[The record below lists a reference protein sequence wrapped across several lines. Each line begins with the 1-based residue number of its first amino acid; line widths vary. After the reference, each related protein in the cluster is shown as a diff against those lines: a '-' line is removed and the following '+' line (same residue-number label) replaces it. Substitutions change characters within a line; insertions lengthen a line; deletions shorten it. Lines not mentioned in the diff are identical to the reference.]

1 MQPGRGRLADTHQ
14 VHLLYRL
21 YAILTVLV
29 TRSRDDGGQT
39 MSEYAI
45 LLAWV
50 ALVVLVAAKT
60 FGSSI
65 ARGFSSNA
73 SQL

>member
-1 MQPGRGRLADTHQ
+1 MQPGRGRPADTHH
-14 VHLLYRL
+14 VELFYRFC
-21 YAILTVLV
+21 AILTMLV

-45 LLAWV
+45 LLAWG

-73 SQL
+73 SHL